1 MIRAH
6 EAIDGGI
13 GVLGWWMPDTGRVRK
28 RAGSTLSIAG
38 GGWRRQTSAPARQIL
53 IRGPLGGSTM
63 GGRKMGFRWLSMV
76 AMAAFG
82 LLVLPPTV
90 ATAAVGEGC
99 PNESLRSELNSG
111 VLAECRA
118 YEMVTPVYKEGYP
131 VLTATGASFAGSGEQ
146 VILESAGEFAGNP
159 GGAIA
164 SVEGQ
169 FLYLDRRTSGGW
181 RLSPLNPPDARF
193 SGQIVLGVEAQSGET
208 LWVLHTPEQSFST
221 RDLYIRSVNGEYS
234 LVGPFAPAVEG
245 EEGPS
250 NLMHLEDEP
259 FVAATT
265 SDYGHILLYASN
277 DVAEGWPSFDPTMS
291 GGSLYEYSGTG
302 RSQPILV
309 GVTGTEKG
317 SENLVG
323 TCGIE
328 PGSGG
333 EFTQRSMY
341 NALSASGEAVFF
353 TVEPCGG
360 TGEVAEVYERL
371 RGALTSPG
379 AAETVDVSAS
389 ECTSACGGVSGKE
402 FEGASEDG
410 ERVYFTSTQKLT
422 DGAVDGT
429 ASGNATSRHFSGEG
443 ASCATIVPGA
453 GGCNLYEYDA
463 GAPVGERLVLVAGGE
478 VQGVVGIAEDG
489 ARVYYVSREEVP
501 GAGVNELGKG
511 PVAGGDNL
519 YVYDALDGRTA
530 FVATLSNEPEEPGL
544 GGEPALWSKR
554 FESRPAQV
562 AGSGGQFLLFASDT
576 PQLTPDDTSE
586 VEQLFEYDAETG
598 ELVRVTQ
605 GENGYNENG
614 NGVLA
619 GIEPEGAITVH
630 NLFVGSY
637 NFHSGTNLLN
647 ISGDG
652 RTVAFETTGRLSER
666 ATAAEQGCTS
676 VYVFHTGGRL
686 SEGSVHLISDGK
698 DAQFNKGSCGAQF
711 AEMDEDGA
719 NILFFTDDSLLA
731 GDTDGGQR
739 DIYDARVDGGFPP
752 GTASSSCEEHG
763 CEGSTNGSV
772 SAPVL
777 GAPDSTTGT
786 GTGNLPPG
794 PVTSSQVKHA
804 ATKKRVVCGRHK
816 RRVHGRCLAPRAK
829 SKQARSRKAHGK
841 RRHKS

>member
-63 GGRKMGFRWLSMV
+63 GGRKMKRFRWLSIVVEMV
-76 AMAAFG
+76 AFG

-90 ATAAVGEGC
+90 AGAAVGEGC
-99 PNESLRSELNSG
+99 PNESLRSELGSG
-111 VLAECRA
+111 LLPECRA

-131 VLTATGASFAGSGEQ
+131 VLTTKDGFAGDGGQ
-146 VILESAGEFAGNP
+146 AILDSEGEFAGNP
-159 GGAIA
+159 GGGWP
-164 SVEGQ
+164 VEEA
-169 FLYLDRRTSGGW
+169 FLYLDRRTPGGW
-181 RLSPLNPPDARF
+181 RLSPLNPPDSQF
-193 SGQIVLGVEAQSGET
+193 VGQEPVGEEAQSGET
-208 LWVLHTPEQSFST
+208 LWVQHTPAQSYST
-221 RDLYIRSVNGEYS
+221 RDLYIRSVNGEYT
-234 LVGPFAPAVEG
+234 LVGPLAPPVAG
-245 EEGPS
+245 EGPS
-250 NLMHLEDEP
+250 NLMHPVGEHSP
-259 FVAATT
+259 IVVGAS
-265 SDYGHILLYASN
+265 SDYGHILMYALLPAI
-277 DVAEGWPSFDPTMS
+277 DGWRSFDHTTS

-302 RSQPILV
+302 RSEPILV
-309 GVTGTEKG
+309 GVMGAEKG
-317 SENLVG
+317 SEDLVG
-323 TCGIE
+323 TCGTE
-328 PGSGG
+328 LGSGG
-333 EFTQRSMY
+333 SGSMY
-341 NALSASGEAVFF
+341 NALSVSGEAVFF
-353 TVEPCGG
+353 TVEPCEG
-360 TGEVAEVYERL
+360 TEEVAEVYERL

-389 ECTSACGGVSGKE
+389 ECTSGCGGVSGKE

-410 ERVYFTSTQKLT
+410 ERVYFTSTQQLT

-429 ASGNATSRHFSGEG
+429 ASGNAASRGSSGEG

-463 GAPVGERLVLVAGGE
+463 GAPVGGRLVLVAGGE

-501 GAGVNELGKG
+501 GAGISEFGKG
-511 PVAGGDNL
+511 PVAGADNL

-530 FVATLSNEPEEPGL
+530 FVATLENEPEL
-544 GGEPALWSKR
+544 FGEPDLWSKH
-554 FESRPAQV
+554 FILRPGEV

-576 PQLTPDDTSE
+576 PHLTPDDTGPL
-586 VEQLFEYDAETG
+586 EQLFEYDAETG

-605 GENGYNENG
+605 GENGYDENG

-619 GIEPEGAITVH
+619 GIEPEGAIAIH
-630 NLFVGSY
+630 NRPLGEAD
-637 NFHSGTNLLN
+637 FHSRGNLLN

-652 RTVAFETTGRLSER
+652 RTVAFETAGRLSER

-686 SEGSVHLISDGK
+686 SEGSVHLVSDGK
-698 DAQFNKGSCGAQF
+698 DAQETKGYGCGAQF
-711 AEMDEDGA
+711 QAMDEDGA
-719 NILFFTDDSLLA
+719 NILFTTDDSLVA

-739 DIYDARVDGGFPP
+739 DLYDARVDGGFPA
-752 GTASSSCEEHG
+752 GAAGWSCEEHG
-763 CEGSTNGSV
+763 CEGSPGGSV
-772 SAPVL
+772 SAPVF

-786 GTGNLPPG
+786 GTGNLAPV
-794 PVTSSQVKHA
+794 PVTSSQVKPGA
-804 ATKKRVVCGRHK
+804 KKKRVVCGRHK

-829 SKQARSRKAHGK
+829 SKQARSRKADGK
-841 RRHKS
+841 RRHQS